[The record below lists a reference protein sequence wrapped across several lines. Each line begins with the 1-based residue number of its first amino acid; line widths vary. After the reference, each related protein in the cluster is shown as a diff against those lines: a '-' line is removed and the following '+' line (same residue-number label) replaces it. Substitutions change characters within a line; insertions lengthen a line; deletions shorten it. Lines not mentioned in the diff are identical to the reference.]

1 MNRSNDTQTH
11 LQATWLVAKTLQED
25 TSADKRLGLLQITK
39 SLSSH
44 HRVRVTK
51 QTRKRGGNKFYVEMV
66 HLKYQDK
73 FINCIASTS
82 LTIRKTETLYS

>member
-1 MNRSNDTQTH
+1 MNRSNDTET
-11 LQATWLVAKTLQED
+11 LAAPATWLVAKTLQED

-44 HRVRVTK
+44 HRERVTK
-51 QTRKRGGNKFYVEMV
+51 QTRKRGGNKFYVEVV

-73 FINCIASTS
+73 FINCVNQSH
-82 LTIRKTETLYS
+82 Y

>member
-39 SLSSH
+39 SLSPH

-51 QTRKRGGNKFYVEMV
+51 QTRKRGENRFYDELVS
-66 HLKYQDK
+66 LKTS
-73 FINCIASTS
+73 FLIASTS
-82 LTIRKTETLYS
+82 LTIRNRKDCTVD

>member
-1 MNRSNDTQTH
+1 MNRSNDTET
-11 LQATWLVAKTLQED
+11 LAAPATWLVAKTLQED
-25 TSADKRLGLLQITK
+25 TSADQRLGLLQITK

-51 QTRKRGGNKFYVEMV
+51 QTRKRGENKFYVEMV
-66 HLKYQDK
+66 HLRYQDK
-73 FINCIASTS
+73 FFMASTS